1 MPMYTTLQPYV
12 PLAVKMEELALHQTL
27 VTVWLDILE
36 TDVKIVCWQFNFEPS
51 TCSCILHYTI
61 LAICSLGC
69 ENGGTCTAPDTC
81 DCVAG
86 YTGDRC
92 ESRMLAL

>member
-51 TCSCILHYTI
+51 TYPCILHYTI

-69 ENGGTCTAPDTC
+69 ENGGLPSL
-81 DCVAG
+81 
-86 YTGDRC
+86 YT
-92 ESRMLAL
+92 SFNILFFTLFH